1 MKHKVKWT
9 GLLTAIICLV
19 PLLTGVFGLS
29 ENAKA
34 AGETVSVTLH
44 KKKMDEF
51 PNTAI
56 ANTGKEMNEF
66 DHYQG
71 LPGVTFTAWD
81 VTEDFYSKLGL
92 TGSETDAVAKTKTEA
107 LMQTFVLDKGNA
119 TNVASD
125 VTDANGNVTFPTLE
139 KRTAGGI
146 YKVYYFEET
155 LPAGYTT
162 YSNPIILV
170 LPAMDGA
177 NELST
182 IHLYP
187 KNKIDDKEKPEKILV
202 DEAGKALEG
211 VPAGETFY
219 TFEVGKRINYKASF
233 TFPSQ
238 IGEILTEAGVEQ
250 TRYNKLID
258 EQVVGKIGRG
268 FMILLGIHEEDTQED
283 ADYLIRKI
291 PLLRVFED
299 AGGKMNQSLQDVGGS
314 VLSVSQFTLYADT
327 KKGNRP
333 SYVKAAR
340 PETAIPLY
348 EYFNEGLRKAGL
360 VVETGEFGGDMDV
373 ALINDGPVTILFDT
387 RDK

>member
-71 LPGVTFTAWD
+71 LQGVTFTAWD

-119 TNVASD
+119 TNVVSD

-219 TFEVGKRINYKASF
+219 AFEVGKRINYKASF

-238 IGEILTEAGVEQ
+238 IGEILTEAGVE
-250 TRYNKLID
+250 
-258 EQVVGKIGRG
+258 
-268 FMILLGIHEEDTQED
+268 
-283 ADYLIRKI
+283 
-291 PLLRVFED
+291 
-299 AGGKMNQSLQDVGGS
+299 
-314 VLSVSQFTLYADT
+314 
-327 KKGNRP
+327 
-333 SYVKAAR
+333 
-340 PETAIPLY
+340 
-348 EYFNEGLRKAGL
+348 
-360 VVETGEFGGDMDV
+360 
-373 ALINDGPVTILFDT
+373 
-387 RDK
+387 